1 MAAVIKEGP
10 CSEHIRL
17 SQVPVL
23 HLSTFYTYS
32 RAAQAGVACRCL
44 LSRIVLLPTGNTR
57 CRKFPFIAEGMAV
70 FGGCLSQKGSPPS
83 RFLSDESSARGA
95 RPGISEMAFPD
106 PVVICCKAFQTLDW
120 AAPVSRLWMT
130 QMLFISRCWTS
141 PFHFPGRGKRLI
153 YSLCQGGRGQK
164 QTLKRNNIFSDIFQ
178 ILRLNACN
186 LPFQDFSPLMSD
198 ILICIQLQLECAPF
212 NFLRELW
219 QADMRDAPHSLVTN
233 WLQKAIATVRAHGYG
248 WITASQRGQTACLC
262 LFPCCKLAREI
273 LLLLKE
279 W

>member
-83 RFLSDESSARGA
+83 PFLSDESSARGA

-106 PVVICCKAFQTLDW
+106 PVVTLKSLSDFGLSSSSQQIVNDSN
-120 AAPVSRLWMT
+120 ALHQ
-130 QMLFISRCWTS
+130 QML
-141 PFHFPGRGKRLI
+141 
-153 YSLCQGGRGQK
+153 
-164 QTLKRNNIFSDIFQ
+164 
-178 ILRLNACN
+178 N
-186 LPFQDFSPLMSD
+186 LPISLSRKGEEIDLFTLPGWQRTEANSKKEQH
-198 ILICIQLQLECAPF
+198 IL
-212 NFLRELW
+212 
-219 QADMRDAPHSLVTN
+219 
-233 WLQKAIATVRAHGYG
+233 
-248 WITASQRGQTACLC
+248 
-262 LFPCCKLAREI
+262 
-273 LLLLKE
+273 
-279 W
+279 